1 MKRITFFIFLIL
13 ALVFSL
19 SSLFPIKALNAQVS
33 SSGFAVSIPL
43 KEDVEAG
50 DIICL
55 YDDGF
60 RKCNSEY
67 DTSMYGVI
75 VDNVSVSVEDTEL
88 ENSNLALTSGVA
100 EVKVS
105 GVGGDINDG
114 DLITTTTNAGIGQK
128 ANESGFVLGSAIE
141 AVTFGN
147 PDQIQT
153 IQVALNIHPSST
165 LGGARTN
172 LLRYIREG
180 LTVPVFSPVE
190 SFRYLLAVLMV
201 IVAFTLGMIYFGRSS
216 RAGIE
221 AIGRNPLARREI
233 RLTVIFNIVLTI
245 VIVLVGLAIAYLILI
260 L

>member
-1 MKRITFFIFLIL
+1 MKRIKILLVLIL
-13 ALVFSL
+13 ALIFFISL
-19 SSLFPIKALNAQVS
+19 LLPIKALKAQVN

-50 DIICL
+50 DIVCL
-55 YDDGF
+55 YEDGF
-60 RKCNSEY
+60 RKCNTEY

-75 VDNVSVSVEDTEL
+75 VDNVAVSVEDTEL
-88 ENSNLALTSGVA
+88 ENSHLALTNGVA
-100 EVKVS
+100 EVKVN
-105 GVGGDINDG
+105 GADGDINDG
-114 DLITTTTNAGIGQK
+114 DLITTSDNAGIGKK
-128 ANESGFVLGSAIE
+128 ASEGGYVLGSAIE
-141 AVTFGN
+141 AAAFN
-147 PDQIQT
+147 NADQVVK

-190 SFRYLLAVLMV
+190 SFRYLLAILMV
-201 IVAFTLGMIYFGRSS
+201 IIAFTLGMIYFGRSS

-221 AIGRNPLARREI
+221 AIGRNPLAKREI
-233 RLTVIFNIVLTI
+233 RITVVLNIVLTI